1 MFSATEYYIYN
12 AATASRSYSITK
24 SQVLLPNDSTNHQSN
39 CCKHIYSKNILGA
52 MKMLTIFWEDV
63 IEETVKKCFSK
74 FRISPKDQ
82 TNAQNELDDSFFEL
96 RSNMDKLKSVGIDEI
111 PEQLTRKNLQ
121 ISIIPLLQ
129 RNLLYLM
136 NQSLQWCMK
145 SRIQSK

>member
-1 MFSATEYYIYN
+1 MIQQIIKAIDAN
-12 AATASRSYSITK
+12 KSIPK
-24 SQVLLPNDSTNHQSN
+24 V
-39 CCKHIYSKNILGA
+39 NILGA

-82 TNAQNELDDSFFEL
+82 TNAQNELDDPFFEL
-96 RSNMDKLKSVGIDEI
+96 RSNMDKLKSVGIGEI

-129 RNLLYLM
+129 RDLLYLM

-145 SRIQSK
+145 SRSQSK

>member
-1 MFSATEYYIYN
+1 MIQQIIKAIN
-12 AATASRSYSITK
+12 ASKSIPK
-24 SQVLLPNDSTNHQSN
+24 VS
-39 CCKHIYSKNILGA
+39 ILGA

-111 PEQLTRKNLQ
+111 PEQLTRKKLQ

>member
-1 MFSATEYYIYN
+1 MIQQIIKAIDAN
-12 AATASRSYSITK
+12 KSIPK
-24 SQVLLPNDSTNHQSN
+24 V
-39 CCKHIYSKNILGA
+39 NILGA

-82 TNAQNELDDSFFEL
+82 TNAQNELDDPFFEL
-96 RSNMDKLKSVGIDEI
+96 RSNMDKLKSVGIGEI

>member
-1 MFSATEYYIYN
+1 MIQQIIKAIDAN
-12 AATASRSYSITK
+12 KSIPK
-24 SQVLLPNDSTNHQSN
+24 V
-39 CCKHIYSKNILGA
+39 NILGA

-82 TNAQNELDDSFFEL
+82 TNAQNELDDPFFEL
-96 RSNMDKLKSVGIDEI
+96 RSNMDKLKSVGIGEI

-121 ISIIPLLQ
+121 ISIIPWLQ
-129 RNLLYLM
+129 RDLLYLM

-145 SRIQSK
+145 SRSQSK

>member
-1 MFSATEYYIYN
+1 MIQQIIKAIDAN
-12 AATASRSYSITK
+12 KSIPK
-24 SQVLLPNDSTNHQSN
+24 V
-39 CCKHIYSKNILGA
+39 NILGA

-82 TNAQNELDDSFFEL
+82 INAQNELDGPFFEL
-96 RSNMDKLKSVGIDEI
+96 RSNMDKLKSVGIGEI

-121 ISIIPLLQ
+121 ISIIPWLQ
-129 RNLLYLM
+129 RDLLYLM

-145 SRIQSK
+145 SRSQSK

>member
-1 MFSATEYYIYN
+1 MIQQIIKAIN
-12 AATASRSYSITK
+12 ASKSIPK
-24 SQVLLPNDSTNHQSN
+24 VS
-39 CCKHIYSKNILGA
+39 ILGA

-121 ISIIPLLQ
+121 ISIMPLLQ

>member
-1 MFSATEYYIYN
+1 MIQQIIKAIN
-12 AATASRSYSITK
+12 ASKSIPK
-24 SQVLLPNDSTNHQSN
+24 VS
-39 CCKHIYSKNILGA
+39 ILGV

-111 PEQLTRKNLQ
+111 PEQLTRKKLQ

-136 NQSLQWCMK
+136 NQSL
-145 SRIQSK
+145 

>member
-1 MFSATEYYIYN
+1 MIQQIIKAIDAN
-12 AATASRSYSITK
+12 KSIPK
-24 SQVLLPNDSTNHQSN
+24 G
-39 CCKHIYSKNILGA
+39 NILGA

>member
-1 MFSATEYYIYN
+1 MIQQIIKAIDAN
-12 AATASRSYSITK
+12 KSIPK
-24 SQVLLPNDSTNHQSN
+24 V
-39 CCKHIYSKNILGA
+39 NILGA

-74 FRISPKDQ
+74 FRVPPKDQ
-82 TNAQNELDDSFFEL
+82 TNAQNELDDPFFEL
-96 RSNMDKLKSVGIDEI
+96 RSNMDKLKSVGIGKI

-129 RNLLYLM
+129 RDLLYLM

-145 SRIQSK
+145 SRSQSK

>member
-1 MFSATEYYIYN
+1 MIQQIIKAIDAN
-12 AATASRSYSITK
+12 KSIPK
-24 SQVLLPNDSTNHQSN
+24 G
-39 CCKHIYSKNILGA
+39 NILGA

-82 TNAQNELDDSFFEL
+82 INAQNELDGPFFEL
-96 RSNMDKLKSVGIDEI
+96 RSNMDKLKSVGIGEI

-129 RNLLYLM
+129 RDLLYLM
-136 NQSLQWCMK
+136 NQSLQWYMK
-145 SRIQSK
+145 SRSQSK

>member
-1 MFSATEYYIYN
+1 MIQQIIKAIDAN
-12 AATASRSYSITK
+12 KSIPK
-24 SQVLLPNDSTNHQSN
+24 G
-39 CCKHIYSKNILGA
+39 NILGA

-82 TNAQNELDDSFFEL
+82 TNAQNELDDPFFEL
-96 RSNMDKLKSVGIDEI
+96 RSNMDKLKSVGIGKI

-129 RNLLYLM
+129 RDLLYLM

-145 SRIQSK
+145 SRSQSK